1 MAFVGSNPSPDISG
15 LEPMVGVSNYFIGS
29 DPDRWRTRVPHYARV
44 RYEQVYDGI
53 DLIFRGSQGRLE
65 YDFIVASGANPAAI
79 RLEFSGAENLTL
91 SDDGNL
97 VVALAEARL
106 VQPAPLIYQEAEGGR
121 VQVQG
126 GYVIADDDTVGFE
139 VGRYDETLPLV
150 IDPLLSFS
158 TYLGGSADESGEGIA
173 VDAAGNVYVAGRT
186 GSLNF
191 PTQSAIDHPLEGS
204 SDAFV
209 AKLAPGG
216 RTLLFATYLG
226 GASGETAYGIALDGK
241 ANVYLTGYT
250 SSGDF
255 PTTAALQGT
264 LASPGDAFTVKMD
277 SAGSA
282 LVFSTYLGGVSPDW
296 GRSIAVDAEGY
307 IYVFGETQSTDFPLS
322 SPMIDRLK
330 GGQDLFITKY
340 TPTASSLYW
349 STYLGGSDDEQAN
362 DLAVDAAGSPL
373 ITGNT
378 HSTDFVTDNAQ
389 QAEFGGGTEDAF
401 VARVHA
407 EGWSLEY
414 STFLGGTD
422 KDTGHGIVVDSL
434 GRAYVTSQTNS
445 TDFPTVNAY
454 QAALAGLTEA
464 GVTMYSSD
472 GTMVS
477 STYLGGT
484 GYDRGRAIGQD
495 PSGNILVAGFTSSS
509 DFPTI
514 NSCQPQFAGVNDL
527 FVVRMSPGLRT
538 LGYSTY
544 LGGAGSEMPNGLA
557 VDEGGA
563 AYITGS
569 TTSTDLPTAG
579 AIQPGYGGGD
589 ADAFVAKLATP
600 LDFFIAAALPPGRG
614 VARRWTA
621 APGR

>member
-1 MAFVGSNPSPDISG
+1 
-15 LEPMVGVSNYFIGS
+15 
-29 DPDRWRTRVPHYARV
+29 
-44 RYEQVYDGI
+44 
-53 DLIFRGSQGRLE
+53 
-65 YDFIVASGANPAAI
+65 
-79 RLEFSGAENLTL
+79 
-91 SDDGNL
+91 
-97 VVALAEARL
+97 
-106 VQPAPLIYQEAEGGR
+106 
-121 VQVQG
+121 
-126 GYVIADDDTVGFE
+126 
-139 VGRYDETLPLV
+139 
-150 IDPLLSFS
+150 
-158 TYLGGSADESGEGIA
+158 
-173 VDAAGNVYVAGRT
+173 
-186 GSLNF
+186 
-191 PTQSAIDHPLEGS
+191 
-204 SDAFV
+204 
-209 AKLAPGG
+209 
-216 RTLLFATYLG
+216 
-226 GASGETAYGIALDGK
+226 
-241 ANVYLTGYT
+241 
-250 SSGDF
+250 
-255 PTTAALQGT
+255 
-264 LASPGDAFTVKMD
+264 
-277 SAGSA
+277 
-282 LVFSTYLGGVSPDW
+282 
-296 GRSIAVDAEGY
+296 
-307 IYVFGETQSTDFPLS
+307 
-322 SPMIDRLK
+322 
-330 GGQDLFITKY
+330 
-340 TPTASSLYW
+340 
-349 STYLGGSDDEQAN
+349 
-362 DLAVDAAGSPL
+362 
-373 ITGNT
+373 
-378 HSTDFVTDNAQ
+378 
-389 QAEFGGGTEDAF
+389 
-401 VARVHA
+401 
-407 EGWSLEY
+407 
-414 STFLGGTD
+414 
-422 KDTGHGIVVDSL
+422 
-434 GRAYVTSQTNS
+434 VTSQTNS